1 MSLVL
6 KLGATLTGGTDTTL
20 VPDVLTN
27 NGKSRWVFPTH
38 TQLEPRVLLLGTK
51 EPVVTSQDPGVSTA
65 TAQLVFTDRVSAEE
79 GCCNVQ
85 QGSAAVNIEV
95 KRWLNQPDAL
105 VDEVVSATRAFVY
118 TSAFVDMIK
127 KGVRPS

>member
-20 VPDVLTN
+20 IPDVLTN

-38 TQLEPRVLLLGTK
+38 TQLEPRVLLLSTK
-51 EPVVTSQDPGVSTA
+51 EPVVTAKEPGVSSA
-65 TAQLVFTDRVSAEE
+65 TAQLVFTDRDTTGE
-79 GCCNVQ
+79 CCDVQ
-85 QGSAAVNIEV
+85 QGSLSANIEV

-105 VDEVVSATRAFVY
+105 VDEGIAAIRAFVY

-127 KGVRPS
+127 KGIRPV